1 MMIPQISF
9 PKKNQETK
17 NSSTLLGACLQ
28 RHPRTTPTKMIPV
41 FTVFTWKNCFGKD
54 SGYAPPTC
62 WKHILSDHHLDTQ
75 KIHSCA
81 GAAIDGRQIV
91 GICGEIFG
99 DFVWTRKIQVGRHQW
114 WQSKWHDLGKIEI
127 GGWCYVNTCMIYL
140 VEIKKC
146 ANAKIPGHFEDI
158 FPKSQ
163 PQLNDYRPL
172 WSLYAPPKNC
182 GCCLKW
188 EASTFQTLDVLV
200 TKTTRLFFQ
209 DRPPLVINGVLT
221 AENMTMQRVSRNS
234 SSFSTSLPWF
244 HMDALRRL
252 RHKCPQGHKTI
263 SCKSSFGFAPL

>member
-99 DFVWTRKIQVGRHQW
+99 DFAWTSKIQVGRHQW

-146 ANAKIPGHFEDI
+146 ANAKIPGHFWRH
-158 FPKSQ
+158 FPEIPTTIEWLSAIMVIIRAAQK
-163 PQLNDYRPL
+163 L
-172 WSLYAPPKNC
+172 WVLLEMGGFNISNIGCPRDKNNKIVFSRQAPTSYKWNFNRRKHDNAARFKKLFLIQHQFALVPH
-182 GCCLKW
+182 GC
-188 EASTFQTLDVLV
+188 
-200 TKTTRLFFQ
+200 
-209 DRPPLVINGVLT
+209 P
-221 AENMTMQRVSRNS
+221 
-234 SSFSTSLPWF
+234 
-244 HMDALRRL
+244 
-252 RHKCPQGHKTI
+252 
-263 SCKSSFGFAPL
+263 